1 MAHLGKGRRP
11 MLNQIFSVIKALNS
25 DEHPWQIS
33 LAIVFGVFVG
43 LTPTI
48 AFHNIFIL
56 FFVFLINV
64 NFSVFIFSFLLFGT
78 LSFMLDP
85 IFHSMGLSILN
96 TTSLE
101 GLWTIMYNTTF
112 WRLMYFNNSV
122 TMGSIVFCLVIS
134 VPMFFLCQFIVK
146 KYRDTIMEKLNNF
159 GLVKAVK
166 ASKLYSAYVSIS
178 NIGK

>member
-1 MAHLGKGRRP
+1 

-33 LAIVFGVFVG
+33 LAIVFGAFVG

-56 FFVFLINV
+56 FLVFLINV
-64 NFSVFIFSFLLFGT
+64 NFSVFVFSFLLFGT

-96 TTSLE
+96 TVSLIS
-101 GLWTIMYNTTF
+101 LWTAMYNTTF
-112 WRLMYFNNSV
+112 WRVMYFNNSV
-122 TMGSIVFCLVIS
+122 TMGSFVFCLLIS
-134 VPMFFLCQFIVK
+134 VPLFFVCQFIVK

-159 GLVKAVK
+159 GLVRAIK
-166 ASKLYSAYVSIS
+166 ASKLYTDYSSIS
-178 NIGK
+178 TIGK